1 MSDTGRSSG
10 ETGPTG
16 EPGPPPG
23 GSDPVEAQR
32 RSRAAFAELEGALRE
47 ATALLGSLKAAN
59 TRLKRQNADLNQK
72 LVALK
77 AEAERLAGEAEEAR
91 TRGAVLQEAMPQEAA
106 ALAAATPVSE
116 LAGRVVALEGQRR
129 EWLRDRRRLAERVEG
144 ILDKLEY
151 LQSESSAN

>member
-1 MSDTGRSSG
+1 MSETGRSSDG
-10 ETGPTG
+10 TR
-16 EPGPPPG
+16 PPG
-23 GSDPVEAQR
+23 NPGGASGGSEAGEARR
-32 RSRAAFAELEGALRE
+32 RSHAAFDELEGALRE

-59 TRLKRQNADLNQK
+59 TRLKRQNSELNQK

-91 TRGAVLQEAMPQEAA
+91 ARGPASHEAA

-116 LAGRVVALEGQRR
+116 LAGRVVALEEQRR

-151 LQSESSAN
+151 LQSESSSN